1 MIRLLIAIVA
11 VIVGLAV
18 GMAANM
24 GFVIINLQMFPLPEG
39 VVWTDEEEIKAWFGT
54 LPQNAFILVFVAHLS
69 QAFLGGLVAALI
81 AKRNM
86 MCVAITI
93 GVFTMVGGIMN
104 MMSIPAPAWLWIEV
118 PLYLVV
124 AWIAAKIVMQQRSAC
139 AA

>member
-24 GFVIINLQMFPLPEG
+24 GFVIINLQIFPLPEG
-39 VVWTDEEEIKAWFGT
+39 VAWTDEEEIKSWLGT
-54 LPQNAFILVFVAHLS
+54 LPKTAFILVFVAHLS
-69 QAFLGGLVAALI
+69 QAFLGGLVAARI

-93 GVFTMVGGIMN
+93 GVLTMVGGIMN

-124 AWIAAKIVMQQRSAC
+124 AWIAAKIVMKQRSAC